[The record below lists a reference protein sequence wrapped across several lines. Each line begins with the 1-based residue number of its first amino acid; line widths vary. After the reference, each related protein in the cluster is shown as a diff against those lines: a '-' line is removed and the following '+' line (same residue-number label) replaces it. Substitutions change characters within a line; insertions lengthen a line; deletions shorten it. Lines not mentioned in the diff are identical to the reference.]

1 MNRLSNDKGLANYV
15 VSQFFNLLMKD
26 LKEDEVSQYPVET
39 GLREAA
45 EP

>member
-1 MNRLSNDKGLANYV
+1 MENHNELSNYV

-26 LKEDEVSQYPVET
+26 LKEDEGSQYPVET